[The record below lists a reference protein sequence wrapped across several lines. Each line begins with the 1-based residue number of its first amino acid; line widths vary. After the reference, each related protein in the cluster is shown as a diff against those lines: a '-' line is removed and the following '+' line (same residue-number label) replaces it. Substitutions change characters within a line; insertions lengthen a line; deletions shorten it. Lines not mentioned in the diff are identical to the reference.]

1 MWPYLTWNSLC
12 TIEWPEICE
21 QSSYLWLWLPVLG
34 LQAWASF
41 PVPEVNIQ
49 FAKKQS
55 SLNVF
60 FRVSLC
66 LTSSALVIISAF
78 PKFPPFIFSV
88 WNLPALSISK
98 AHSSYS
104 LVLAELMPYFQQS
117 WRDLFLLH
125 MVIQEYF
132 SFILYGCVM
141 TLNTF
146 YCKDLDCWDSQS
158 HVPTIVHNFM
168 HKPNIWQK

>member
-88 WNLPALSISK
+88 WNLPSLSISK

-104 LVLAELMPYFQQS
+104 LVLAELMPYFQHFLGMICFS
-117 WRDLFLLH
+117 FTWLFKSIFLLFS
-125 MVIQEYF
+125 MVVVWLWTL
-132 SFILYGCVM
+132 FIA
-141 TLNTF
+141 
-146 YCKDLDCWDSQS
+146 K
-158 HVPTIVHNFM
+158 I
-168 HKPNIWQK
+168 